1 MSDWL
6 VIAVA
11 LAISYV
17 LGSIPTG
24 LWLGKALRGIDI
36 REHGS
41 KNIGATNTLR
51 VMGKVWGTAAL
62 LGDML
67 KGIFPVVLGMNLYY
81 RAMHFAILALIAEG
95 AERENFEQLVE
106 QQVFPMEYLPLA
118 CGIAAILGHS
128 FSIFLRFTGG
138 KGVATSAGVFLA
150 LLPLPTLI
158 AAVVFGVTVWRSRMV
173 SLGSILAA
181 ITLSVAAFFVPAS
194 LVLRVIVVLV
204 AALVIWKHRANIGRI
219 ARGEENKF

>member
-51 VMGKVWGTAAL
+51 VLGKQLGAAAL
-62 LGDML
+62 AGDML
-67 KGIFPVVLGMNLYY
+67 KGVVPVLVLG
-81 RAMHFAILALIAEG
+81 RLA
-95 AERENFEQLVE
+95 
-106 QQVFPMEYLPLA
+106 PWEYLPLA

-128 FSIFLRFTGG
+128 FSLFLRFSGG

-150 LLPLPTLI
+150 LLPIPTLI

-181 ITLSVAAFFVPAS
+181 ITLSVGAFFVPAS

>member
-1 MSDWL
+1 MNDAL
-6 VIAVA
+6 LIAIAIAV
-11 LAISYV
+11 SYV

-24 LWLGKALRGIDI
+24 LWLGQRLRGVDI

-51 VMGKVWGTAAL
+51 VLGKPLGAAAL

-67 KGIFPVVLGMNLYY
+67 KGAIPV
-81 RAMHFAILALIAEG
+81 LALG
-95 AERENFEQLVE
+95 QLA
-106 QQVFPMEYLPLA
+106 PWPYLPLA

-128 FSIFLRFTGG
+128 FSLFLRFTGG
-138 KGVATSAGVFLA
+138 KGVATSTGVFLG

-158 AAVVFGVTVWRSRMV
+158 AAVVFGVSVYLTRMV

-181 ITLSVAAFFVPAS
+181 ITLSIACFFVPAPMA
-194 LVLRVIVVLV
+194 VRVIVILV
-204 AALVIWKHRANIGRI
+204 AALIIWKHRANIGRI
-219 ARGEENKF
+219 LRGEENKF